1 MTFADLSQLVE
12 TPTYVLR
19 RIAGFLQRELQRII
33 EASDY
38 TFEDVRDD
46 CWANNLDRPAY
57 NTHVF
62 SVPLEYLLDGAN
74 LIARVPVSEIIYP
87 QPLSA
92 QERQQLIEEKTKLVD
107 QLLELNNQLNRHIR
121 DNKDGLVLLVD
132 RRYQALTAQIEELT
146 REIAEFEDAYQQAR
160 PNLPLLTFTLLPY
173 FGAAYLDQEG
183 YIFVPD
189 GSGALIHLNNGK
201 TTASIYSQPVYG
213 DDLSFRGDA
222 HRPHQNHL
230 PVFAEAG
237 QSGILA
243 VIEEGEALAR
253 IQADIAGKLHSYNV
267 VYPQFTLRPSVMSI
281 VRRYQSR
288 MYQGD
293 IRVRYVF
300 LEGEDAD
307 YVGMAHAYQD
317 YCGGSLAF
325 SLFPSMNIFR
335 FFWI

>member
-1 MTFADLSQLVE
+1 MPVLLTCKRPMGRIEAELAGLIRQRDNIYNRLARDTQTTANHMLELIRDRRADVEKVSDLTFADLSQLVE

-173 FGAAYLDQEG
+173 FGAAYLDQEVT
-183 YIFVPD
+183 Y
-189 GSGALIHLNNGK
+189 
-201 TTASIYSQPVYG
+201 
-213 DDLSFRGDA
+213 
-222 HRPHQNHL
+222 
-230 PVFAEAG
+230 
-237 QSGILA
+237 
-243 VIEEGEALAR
+243 
-253 IQADIAGKLHSYNV
+253 
-267 VYPQFTLRPSVMSI
+267 
-281 VRRYQSR
+281 
-288 MYQGD
+288 
-293 IRVRYVF
+293 
-300 LEGEDAD
+300 
-307 YVGMAHAYQD
+307 
-317 YCGGSLAF
+317 
-325 SLFPSMNIFR
+325 LFPTDPAL
-335 FFWI
+335 